1 MSKHTLMIDCD
12 YLSRTPK
19 YAIYLDYLDEKLLS
33 FETSEHYKDLYLVN
47 GEIMKKT
54 EVITLIMNIVKG
66 LNRDGKKIKYL
77 REFFDT
83 LDEKL

>member
-1 MSKHTLMIDCD
+1 MNKHTLMIDCN
-12 YLSRTPK
+12 YLTTIPEYS
-19 YAIYLDYLDEKLLS
+19 IYLGYLDKKLLS

-77 REFFDT
+77 REFFKT
-83 LDEKL
+83 LDETL